1 MERSIMN
8 VTSYK
13 KFTKNIHGGKVYLLC
28 TALVL
33 ISSAAAFIHPIWIF
47 LAAEFMWVCDMII
60 VSYYP
65 LMPND
70 TEKQRGILMVSSS
83 RRNALAGLLPSTR
96 QLMMKAVFSE
106 RLVMLVI
113 YTLGCIGA
121 AVRLMF
127 FGVDFPVWGAVAAA
141 FFGALQM
148 AGVSAFY
155 AFDSPHLHNIGVITS
170 GFSLLIVMVPLIAG
184 TLTETQDLQTSISG
198 GLAVMGFTLLGLL
211 LSVAAHRKGI
221 ADSENT
227 AYNGEKI
234 SNSSTSAERVII

>member
-1 MERSIMN
+1 MN

-13 KFTKNIHGGKVYLLC
+13 KFTKNIHRGKVYLLC
-28 TALVL
+28 TVLVL
-33 ISSAAAFIHPIWIF
+33 ISSAAAFIHPIWIM
-47 LAAEFMWVCDMII
+47 LAAMFIWICDMMI

-70 TEKQRGILMVSSS
+70 TDKQRGILMVSTA
-83 RRNALAGLLPSTR
+83 RRNNLAGLLPSTR

-106 RLVMLVI
+106 RLALLVI
-113 YTLGCIGA
+113 YTLGCMGA
-121 AVRLMF
+121 AVRLIF

-141 FFGALQM
+141 FFRALQM

-170 GFSLLIVMVPLIAG
+170 GFSPLIVMVPVIANC
-184 TLTETQDLQTSISG
+184 LTETQTMHTSISG
-198 GLAVMGFTLLGLL
+198 GLAVIGFTLLGLL

-227 AYNGEKI
+227 AYNGDI
-234 SNSSTSAERVII
+234 ITNS

>member
-1 MERSIMN
+1 MN
-8 VTSYK
+8 VKSYK
-13 KFTKNIHGGKVYLLC
+13 KFTKNIHGEKVYLLC

-60 VSYYP
+60 ISYYP

-70 TEKQRGILMVSSS
+70 TEKQTRVLMVSSS
-83 RRNALAGLLPSTR
+83 RRNALAGLLPSAR

-106 RLVMLVI
+106 RLALLVI
-113 YTLGCIGA
+113 YTLGCVGA

-148 AGVSAFY
+148 AGISAFY
-155 AFDSPHLHNIGVITS
+155 AFDSPHLHSIGVITS
-170 GFSLLIVMVPLIAG
+170 GFSPEIILIPVIAG
-184 TLTETQDLQTSISG
+184 SLSETQTIHTSISG
-198 GLAVMGFTLLGLL
+198 GLAVIGFTLIGLL
-211 LSVAAHRKGI
+211 LSAAAHKKGI
-221 ADSENT
+221 TDSENT
-227 AYNGEKI
+227 AYNGDKI
-234 SNSSTSAERVII
+234 TIS

>member
-1 MERSIMN
+1 MN

-13 KFTKNIHGGKVYLLC
+13 KFTKNIHVGKSYLLC
-28 TALVL
+28 CALVL
-33 ISSAAAFIHPIWIF
+33 ISSAAAFIHPIWIL
-47 LAAEFMWVCDMII
+47 LAAMFIWICDIII

-70 TEKQRGILMVSSS
+70 TDKQRGILMVSTA
-83 RRNALAGLLPSTR
+83 RRNNLAGLLPSTR

-106 RLVMLVI
+106 RLALLII

-155 AFDSPHLHNIGVITS
+155 AFDSVHLHSIGVITS
-170 GFSLLIVMVPLIAG
+170 GFSPLIVLTPVIAG
-184 TLTETQDLQTSISG
+184 SLSETQTIHTSISG
-198 GLAVMGFTLLGLL
+198 GLAVIGFTLLGLL
-211 LSVAAHRKGI
+211 LSVMAHRKGI
-221 ADSENT
+221 ADSEHT

-234 SNSSTSAERVII
+234 SNS

>member
-1 MERSIMN
+1 MN

-70 TEKQRGILMVSSS
+70 TEKQRGILMVSSA
-83 RRNALAGLLPSTR
+83 RRNALAGLLPSAR
-96 QLMMKAVFSE
+96 QLMMKAFFSE

-113 YTLGCIGA
+113 YTLGCVGA

-127 FGVDFPVWGAVAAA
+127 FGVDFPVRGAVAAA
-141 FFGALQM
+141 FLGAVQLS
-148 AGVSAFY
+148 AVSAFY
-155 AFDSPHLHNIGVITS
+155 AFDSPHLHNIGVMTS
-170 GFSLLIVMVPLIAG
+170 TFTPLIVLIPAMAG
-184 TLTETQDLQTSISG
+184 MTDTEPIHTSISG
-198 GLAVMGFTLLGLL
+198 GLAMIGFTLLGLL
-211 LSVAAHRKGI
+211 LSVMAHRKGI

-227 AYNGEKI
+227 AYNGEKTT
-234 SNSSTSAERVII
+234 NS